1 MKNTIRHRGLWMI
14 GFSCIFVAI
23 IWQWRKQTTS
33 PNSAPADAKVA
44 TSASKRLAP
53 LASDGESIAAKTK
66 PAPALDL
73 AGLQGQIEVALR
85 EGDYPA
91 AHELVDQRLAAPSR
105 TNEEKQLLQA
115 IKLGL
120 FGRSGD
126 HQQMLAL
133 MDQMIA
139 ENPDSKLAASMAQQR
154 AFVQDFAERDPHDSG
169 MCETCNG
176 HHAEGEPHLPLPI
189 EIPAKNKP

>member
-1 MKNTIRHRGLWMI
+1 MKNTTRHRHLWVI
-14 GFSCIFVAI
+14 GFSCVFAAA
-23 IWQWRKQTTS
+23 IWQWRKQPPS
-33 PNSAPADAKVA
+33 PHSAPADAKVA
-44 TSASKRLAP
+44 TSASTRP
-53 LASDGESIAAKTK
+53 DPSPSDSPSIDAKTS

-73 AGLQGQIEVALR
+73 AGLQSQIEAALR

-91 AHELVDQRLAAPSR
+91 AHELVDQRIAAASR

-126 HQQMLAL
+126 HQQMVAL

-139 ENPDSKLAASMAQQR
+139 ENPDSILAANMAKQR

-176 HHAEGEPHLPLPI
+176 HHAEGEPHLPPQT
-189 EIPAKNKP
+189 ESPPKNKP